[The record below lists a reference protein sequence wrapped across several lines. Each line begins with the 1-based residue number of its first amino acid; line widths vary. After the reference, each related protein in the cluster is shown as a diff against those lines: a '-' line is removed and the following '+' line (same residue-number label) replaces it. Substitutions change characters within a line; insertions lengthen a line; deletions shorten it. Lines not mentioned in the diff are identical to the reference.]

1 MSNPFYNKTGNPQS
15 QSRGLS
21 SQMRNEFAL
30 VEQGFDAVAPI
41 NSPAFTGTPT
51 APTPTAGT
59 SNTAIAT
66 TAFVMAAALD
76 ANIPGQTGNAGK
88 FLGTDGT
95 NASWQ
100 HAPSGYLAR
109 TSNTEL
115 GVSGRAKFI
124 DVTSG
129 TFTQTFAA
137 AATLGDGWYCYVRNA
152 GSGAITLDPAGSE
165 LIDGLTTATMP
176 SGQATT
182 RIIQCNGTAFF
193 SVIIPEYVSP
203 STSGNVLKSNG
214 TAWVSSPDYVSAEAI
229 GSYVIGWGGT
239 VTSGQSVAGSSVQ
252 IINPNIGA
260 GAPAGGSYLSGTWRA
275 MTATPNSNYSTL
287 FQRIA

>member
-1 MSNPFYNKTGNPQS
+1 MSNPFYTKTGNPQS

-95 NASWQ
+95 NASWA
-100 HAPSGYLAR
+100 APLP
-109 TSNTEL
+109 
-115 GVSGRAKFI
+115 
-124 DVTSG
+124 
-129 TFTQTFAA
+129 TQT
-137 AATLGDGWYCYVRNA
+137 GH
-152 GSGAITLDPAGSE
+152 SGE
-165 LIDGLTTATMP
+165 FLTT
-176 SGQATT
+176 
-182 RIIQCNGTAFF
+182 NGT
-193 SVIIPEYVSP
+193 VS
-203 STSGNVLKSNG
+203 SWGNVPSSLPTQTGHSGEFLTTNG
-214 TAWVSSPDYVSAEAI
+214 TVSSWGIPTKSTVGLSNVDNTSDTNKPVSTATQTALNAKQDTLVSNSNI
-229 GSYVIGWGGT
+229 KTINSASLLGPGNVDLLTTDVGHNNVGSFCFARSAGLSANPGAA
-239 VTSGQSVAGSSVQ
+239 VAGSDLNAAGIDASGSSYATTT
-252 IINPNIGA
+252 IYGA
-260 GAPAGGSYLSGTWRA
+260 STLSGTWRILGYA
-275 MTATPNSNYSTL
+275 NFGNNNVSL